1 MSISEYLEW
10 FVLYIPYQVYGWG
23 LFAFMLVLVL
33 MMVWKGVGR
42 GIRYAMAFLL
52 AEYTALLLYFTVFLH
67 RSEGVRQMV
76 LMPFWS
82 YRAIHQGTKI
92 LIQEHAMNIA
102 VFIPIGMMLGV
113 IMREVVWWK
122 VILVGMGISVS
133 IELLQL
139 VLMRGC
145 CETDDVI
152 HNTLGCLMGYGVVK
166 GAIKLGVS

>member
-10 FVLYIPYQVYGWG
+10 FILYIPYQIYGWG
-23 LFAFMLVLVL
+23 LFVFLVVL
-33 MMVWKGVGR
+33 ALMVVWKGVGR
-42 GIRYAMAFLL
+42 GVRYAMAFLL
-52 AEYTALLLYFTVFLH
+52 AEYTTLLFYFTVFLH

-122 VILVGMGISVS
+122 AILVGMGISMT

-139 VLMRGC
+139 ILMRGC

-152 HNTLGCLMGYGVVK
+152 HNTLGCLMGYCV
-166 GAIKLGVS
+166 AHRSHRSHR